1 MKFYAVLFILLIAVG
16 AAQARLPTQSQT
28 PTFTYD
34 LGISSGT
41 YNDKGYSE
49 VQLGLNWSLLEHLI
63 WRNSLFSR
71 FGSGLKTTGG
81 LDTSARFTYNT
92 PRDEQGFGVGFFAGP
107 GYRISDKENSG
118 IFGEAGLTLKM
129 AGFATGVGVKAISY
143 NSPGTDSDGRQ
154 LSRTDTV
161 TFLILSAGGAL

>member
-1 MKFYAVLFILLIAVG
+1 MKLALAIFISLLSLS
-16 AAQARLPTQSQT
+16 AQAVRIQTESRT

-49 VQLGLNWSLLEHLI
+49 LQLGLNWSLLEHFV
-63 WRNSLFSR
+63 WRNSLFTR
-71 FGSGLKTTGG
+71 FGSGIKGTGG
-81 LDTSARFTYNT
+81 LDTSARFVYNSA
-92 PRDEQGFGVGFFAGP
+92 RDEQGFGVGFFAGP

-118 IFGEAGLTLKM
+118 VFGEAGLTLKM

-143 NSPGTDSDGRQ
+143 NSPGTDANGRT
-154 LSRTDTV
+154 LSRTDTT
-161 TFLILSAGGAL
+161 TFIILSAGGSL